1 MTSEK
6 GNFESIWTKSTWEEN
21 VAKLKINDIV
31 WNSDNFD
38 GLNPPTGYYDNNT
51 YIAKINPKQ
60 ERNIKLPKKI
70 CTYLK
75 LDDTKITLDKL
86 NNALQIKSD
95 YCKKNYNY
103 LSKTSDNEYVLCN
116 EGKQLFQLKS
126 NVIIKH
132 CLIDLLLYKYN
143 NLPKCDFYDY
153 YQEPI
158 DIKHIILNELKI
170 DI

>member
-1 MTSEK
+1 MTSQK
-6 GNFESIWTKSTWEEN
+6 DNFESIWSNSAWEDN
-21 VAKLKINDIV
+21 VSKLKINDVV

-38 GLNPPTGYYDNNT
+38 GMNPPTGYYDNNI
-51 YIAKINPKQ
+51 YISKINSKQ

-86 NNALQIKSD
+86 NNALQVKSD
-95 YCKKNYNY
+95 HCKKSYNY

-116 EGKQLFQLKS
+116 EGKQIFQLKS

-132 CLIDLLLYKYN
+132 CLIDLILYKYN

-153 YQEPI
+153 YQEPV
-158 DIKHIILNELKI
+158 DVNHIILNNLKI